1 MDEFMQALRDE
12 DVQQEENRQTM
23 NPKVAKK
30 KQGGASKKLNKEDIF
45 KRQLKAAKSI
55 STGCCWVL
63 NECARG
69 RIMVTDSYSFGTTHF
84 SEICITKAEYK
95 WLEDHNSIEK
105 VLNEVILAYAHA
117 SEWEPFPKICLS
129 LEDRQRMEE
138 AAKKNASDVAEAKKL
153 CQTLLVRSSD
163 HVGKDQHQIAYGANN
178 VSTEWIKERLQEKRP
193 PTTSK
198 ARKNAAAAA
207 AAATATATAAAAA
220 AAAAAPPPAT
230 STVHKCAVTEC
241 VEPTIEGYCG
251 NSGCSHLRFC
261 SLHLD
266 HTSHMWQ
273 PLQQPVSATKAVVVI
288 ILFFL
293 SISYDIMIL

>member
-1 MDEFMQALRDE
+1 MQALRDE
-12 DVQQEENRQTM
+12 DDQQEENRQTM

-178 VSTEWIKERLQEKRP
+178 VSTEWIKERLQAKRP
-193 PTTSK
+193 PTNKSK
-198 ARKNAAAAA
+198 KSAAAAA
-207 AAATATATAAAAA
+207 ASST
-220 AAAAAPPPAT
+220 AAAAPPPAADPAAV
-230 STVHKCAVTEC
+230 SIIKKCAVPEC
-241 VEPTIEGYCG
+241 VEPTIEGYCT
-251 NSGCSHLRFC
+251 NSGCSHFRFC

-273 PLQQPVSATKAVVVI
+273 PLEQPVSTATVVMVTILLRYFPDI
-288 ILFFL
+288 IHFNNQF
-293 SISYDIMIL
+293 IIVNRT

>member
-1 MDEFMQALRDE
+1 MQALRDE
-12 DVQQEENRQTM
+12 DDQQDENRQTM

-45 KRQLKAAKSI
+45 KRQLKAAKAI
-55 STGCCWVL
+55 STGCSWVL

-84 SEICITKAEYK
+84 SEICITKAEHK
-95 WLEDHNSIEK
+95 WLDDHNSIEK

-178 VSTEWIKERLQEKRP
+178 VSTEWIKERLQAKRP
-193 PTTSK
+193 PTNKSK
-198 ARKNAAAAA
+198 KAAAAS
-207 AAATATATAAAAA
+207 TAAAG
-220 AAAAAPPPAT
+220 PPAADP
-230 STVHKCAVTEC
+230 SAASIAKKCAVPEC
-241 VEPTIEGYCG
+241 VEPTIEGYCN
-251 NSGCSHLRFC
+251 NSGCSHFRFC

-273 PLQQPVSATKAVVVI
+273 PLEQPVSTATVVMVT
-288 ILFFL
+288 ILL
-293 SISYDIMIL
+293 

>member
-1 MDEFMQALRDE
+1 MQALRDE
-12 DVQQEENRQTM
+12 DDQQDENRQTM

-45 KRQLKAAKSI
+45 KRQLKAAKAI
-55 STGCCWVL
+55 STGCSWVL
-63 NECARG
+63 NECVRG
-69 RIMVTDSYSFGTTHF
+69 RIMVTESYSFGTTHF

-178 VSTEWIKERLQEKRP
+178 DSTAWIKERLQAKRP
-193 PTTSK
+193 QTNKSK
-198 ARKNAAAAA
+198 K
-207 AAATATATAAAAA
+207 AAAT
-220 AAAAAPPPAT
+220 AAAPPPPAAPPPVAA
-230 STVHKCAVTEC
+230 SVAHKCAVPEC

-251 NSGCSHLRFC
+251 NSGCSQFRFC
-261 SLHLD
+261 SLHLV

-273 PLQQPVSATKAVVVI
+273 PLEQPVSTATVVMVT
-288 ILFFL
+288 ILL
-293 SISYDIMIL
+293 